1 MNTLEIKDW
10 AGLKPWLPALETDPI
25 TDDFLKSLG
34 FGHDEDGELNTDTKA
49 FIDSCV
55 AGLSEV
61 HVNRK
66 CVYALKVNMEPGS
79 YPDVQKHC
87 SKTRTYDQF
96 YELLY
101 DAQERLTRDLR
112 DSDIL
117 SEYGERFD
125 RFSCNWSSKR
135 RGNMKDYWEL
145 NWESASQDNSRL
157 YLLSD
162 WRAGYWETDCSGLRS
177 RQSVFGYFGN
187 NVLGHETPW
196 AAFVAEYLNILGIA
210 MWSWWVPH
218 CINPENVLSNWR
230 YDLGQHIGHV
240 IGDIDYDFCTHVL
253 LERLEILREP
263 QPHTAFTQEQRDA
276 HIAKGGIFARDS
288 LGWTEPGEFAQA
300 SNANTELIPAFVVA
314 MKALYADT
322 VDRIAESLRRERDV
336 IVAVTDKGGLEILKD
351 NGRTRE
357 AVNIRDFMLARIQ
370 SHTAKAMG
378 TQATGLQEHSMLN
391 DHVLALLATVMNSA
405 ARTQSSNAAVS
416 EIIRLVNAYQKTKK
430 GIPL

>member
-10 AGLKPWLPALETDPI
+10 AGLNPWLPASETDSI
-25 TDDFLKSLG
+25 TEDFLKSLG

-66 CVYALKVNMEPGS
+66 CVYALKVNLDPRS

-87 SKTRTYDQF
+87 GRIGNDDIF
-96 YELLY
+96 YSLLY
-101 DAQERLTRDLR
+101 KTQDCLTEDLR
-112 DSDIL
+112 DSNVL
-117 SEYGERFD
+117 SDYGNRFD
-125 RFSCNWSSKR
+125 GFSCHWSSKR
-135 RGNMKDYWEL
+135 RGNKKDYWDL
-145 NWESASQDNSRL
+145 NWESANQDGSRL

-162 WRAGYWETDCSGLRS
+162 WQAGYWETDCSGLRDG
-177 RQSVFGYFGN
+177 QSVFGYFGN
-187 NVLGHETPW
+187 HELGHETPW
-196 AAFVAEYLNILGIA
+196 AAFVAEYLNLLGIA

-218 CINPENVLSNWR
+218 YINPDTVLEGWR
-230 YDLGQHIGHV
+230 YNLGRYLGHV
-240 IGDIDYDFCTHVL
+240 IDDIDYTFCTQVL

-276 HIAKGGIFARDS
+276 HIAKGGIFARAS
-288 LGWTEPGEFAQA
+288 LGWTVPGEFAQE

-314 MKALYADT
+314 MKALHADT

-336 IVAVTDKGGLEILKD
+336 VVAVTDKGGLEILKD
-351 NGRTRE
+351 NGRNKE
-357 AVNIRDFMLARIQ
+357 DVDIRDFMLARIQ
-370 SHTAKAMG
+370 AHTAKAMG
-378 TQATGLQEHSMLN
+378 TQAPGLQEHPMLN
-391 DHVLALLATVMNSA
+391 DHVLVLLATVMNSA
-405 ARTQSSNAAVS
+405 ARTQSSHAAVS
-416 EIIRLVNAYQKTKK
+416 EIIRLVNVYQKTKK